1 MLFNGKKCKVI
12 AFESQN
18 YRPAYNVG
26 EAVIDWTD
34 TTTYLG
40 VIMQSNL
47 KFDQHG
53 AQERYSFEN
62 SGSNQ
67 ARSKTSPTKR
77 PVTG

>member
-1 MLFNGKKCKVI
+1 MSYKSGQLIEKCYSMVRNVVI

-40 VIMQSNL
+40 VIM
-47 KFDQHG
+47 
-53 AQERYSFEN
+53 
-62 SGSNQ
+62 
-67 ARSKTSPTKR
+67 
-77 PVTG
+77 